1 MQSHHV
7 KGFRRGV
14 IDRAQQTLTT
24 AFAMAVFAPMASA
37 DLPTQA
43 APSRGGSDGN
53 YIELM
58 QNYAYDA
65 FIFIGLVIATL
76 AFFVVAK
83 NTIGAYSEVQDGRG
97 TWGQVGLNFGAG
109 ALLLIFAVFLLT
121 EAASI
126 L

>member
-1 MQSHHV
+1 MQSPLFKDHL
-7 KGFRRGV
+7 
-14 IDRAQQTLTT
+14 RAVTAALPHRLTT
-24 AFAMAVFAPMASA
+24 ALALAVCAPMARA

-97 TWGQVGLNFGAG
+97 TWGQVGLHFGAG
-109 ALLLIFAVFLLT
+109 ALLLIFAVFLIT
-121 EAASI
+121 EAAAI

>member
-1 MQSHHV
+1 MQSLQSKGRLNAV
-7 KGFRRGV
+7 K
-14 IDRAQQTLTT
+14 DALQQKLTT
-24 AFAMAVFAPMASA
+24 ALAMALFAPIASA